1 MFRIRNI
8 VRSWLPLAVAI
19 TLLSG
24 VIYGAVQQVL
34 RQDANDPEIQMAQ
47 DAAAALTAGAAP
59 ESLAPAAPVDI
70 ALSLAPYMVVY
81 DDTGRP
87 LVGSGRLHGGLPV
100 MPSGVFEYVRQHG
113 MDKVTWQPEPGVRS
127 ATVIV
132 PAGGAHPGF
141 VMAGRS
147 LREVENRVDNLGNII
162 LVGWW
167 GTMAAALLAV
177 IAAKFVSRHSG
188 GPSGA

>member
-24 VIYGAVQQVL
+24 LIYGAVQQVL
-34 RQDANDPEIQMAQ
+34 RQDANDPQIQMAQ
-47 DAAAALTAGAAP
+47 DTAAALTAGAAR
-59 ESLAPAAPVDI
+59 ESLASATPVDI
-70 ALSLAPYMVVY
+70 ALSLAPYLVMY

-87 LVGSGRLHGGLPV
+87 LVGSGRLHGGLPA
-100 MPSGVFEYVRQHG
+100 MPGGVFDYVRRHG
-113 MDKVTWQPEPGVRS
+113 LDKVTWQPEPGVRS
-127 ATVIV
+127 ATVIMPV
-132 PAGGAHPGF
+132 GGAHPGF